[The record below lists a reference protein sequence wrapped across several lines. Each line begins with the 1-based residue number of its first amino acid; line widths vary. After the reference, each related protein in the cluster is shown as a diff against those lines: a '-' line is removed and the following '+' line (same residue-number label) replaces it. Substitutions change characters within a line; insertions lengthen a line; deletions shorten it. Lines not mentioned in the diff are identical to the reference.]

1 MGPHQVLIL
10 DLNPVPCPAD
20 NCTRLP
26 KLIQSLL
33 PAAQIRLQSGNI
45 LSTEAICSVPDLIL
59 FRPPLQES
67 VEELTRSVRRKWTQC
82 SILALFCVGW
92 GNPNQVCQ
100 TLLDNTDDFLFC
112 PFKEMDACLRLH
124 RLLRCNSTPVASSRA
139 KAIKE
144 NLHLQSLVGESEC
157 FLGLIEKI
165 SLVAKSNAAVLIS
178 GETGTGKE
186 LFARA
191 IHYHGSRQG
200 KPFIPVN
207 CGALPD
213 HLFENELFG
222 HAKGAFTDASS
233 AEKGLIPE
241 ADGGTLF
248 LDEVDTLSPS
258 AQVKLLRFLQ
268 NGEYRFLGSS
278 RTAIA
283 DVRVIAATN
292 GDLVQRVKLKL
303 FREDLYYRLNSL
315 FLLIPPLRERMDDIG
330 LLTMHFLA
338 RYAREKKQHVREI
351 SRPALQKL
359 MAYTWP
365 GNVRELESVMTRALV
380 LSASQTLQPEDI
392 DLPSPH
398 SEELSQNKSLR
409 EAKANTMRVFEQ
421 SYLVNLLTTYRGNIT
436 HAAKAAG
443 KERRSFQR
451 LLRKHNLDRHSFRI

>member
-1 MGPHQVLIL
+1 
-10 DLNPVPCPAD
+10 
-20 NCTRLP
+20 
-26 KLIQSLL
+26 
-33 PAAQIRLQSGNI
+33 
-45 LSTEAICSVPDLIL
+45 
-59 FRPPLQES
+59 
-67 VEELTRSVRRKWTQC
+67 
-82 SILALFCVGW
+82 
-92 GNPNQVCQ
+92 
-100 TLLDNTDDFLFC
+100 
-112 PFKEMDACLRLH
+112 
-124 RLLRCNSTPVASSRA
+124 
-139 KAIKE
+139 
-144 NLHLQSLVGESEC
+144 VGESEC